1 MTRIDEAIV
10 LKQFQ
15 VNELSDLPKIRMI
28 MEAQQMKTNFSLLS
42 RELQVDPRT
51 VKKYYNGFTKPKARK
66 SKIDSLRPIIQEL
79 LSDDTLQTFYY
90 KANLWRYLVEN
101 HDLTISESNFRK
113 YISNH
118 QEFQEYFNKRHSTSK
133 QPVLLRFETEP
144 GEQLQIDWK
153 EDIRFTTSDGEIH
166 SLNVFVGVLGYSR
179 YSVYLLTL
187 NRKQETLFHALDTIF
202 EKLGGVPKTVISDNM
217 KTIMDEAR
225 TNYASGK
232 INVKFDQFSKDY
244 QFILKPCVAGCPSS
258 KGKVET
264 QMKLLDEI
272 HAYQGKLALEEL
284 NEKIQ
289 QINLRKNMGIHSGT
303 GKSPITLLNIEKGF
317 YNL

>member
-1 MTRIDEAIV
+1 MTKIDETIV

-15 VNELSDLPKIRMI
+15 VNELSNLPKLRMI
-28 MEAQQMKTNFSLLS
+28 MEAQQMKPNFSSLS
-42 RELQVDPRT
+42 RELQVDRRT
-51 VKKYYNGFTKPKARK
+51 VKKYYNGFTNPKTKARK

-101 HDLTISESNFRK
+101 HDLAISEFNFRK

-118 QEFQEYFNKRHSTSK
+118 QEFQQYFNKSHSIPK
-133 QPVLLRFETEP
+133 QTALLRFETKP

-187 NRKQETLFHALDTIF
+187 NRKQETLFHALDSLF

-217 KTIMDEAR
+217 KTIKE
-225 TNYASGK
+225 N
-232 INVKFDQFSKDY
+232 
-244 QFILKPCVAGCPSS
+244 
-258 KGKVET
+258 
-264 QMKLLDEI
+264 
-272 HAYQGKLALEEL
+272 
-284 NEKIQ
+284 
-289 QINLRKNMGIHSGT
+289 
-303 GKSPITLLNIEKGF
+303 
-317 YNL
+317 